1 MTYFPFD
8 TQECSFEIT
17 SWPSEFQFAHGK
29 CFIKNTNSEWT
40 DVELINTFSETSLV
54 CTVRANRK
62 PTFLII
68 NLIVPTVLIGF
79 LNVFVSIVPSN
90 SGEKLQYSVSILLSF
105 NVYIGILVDHV
116 PANSDK
122 MSILSYYII
131 YQYIFGVVVITV
143 TTILLRTVHSN
154 DCKDIP
160 PKCLTVVKIVDL
172 ITCKINCLFGS
183 VRVRNSEDNYEENAS
198 SQSNIVNKV
207 TWVSVCAASDFL

>member
-1 MTYFPFD
+1 M
-8 TQECSFEIT
+8 SSKSI
-17 SWPSEFQFAHGK
+17 
-29 CFIKNTNSEWT
+29 
-40 DVELINTFSETSLV
+40 LFSETSLV

-79 LNVFVSIVPSN
+79 LNVFVFIV
-90 SGEKLQYSVSILLSF
+90 L
-105 NVYIGILVDHV
+105 GILVDHV
-116 PANSDK
+116 PTNSDK
-122 MSILSYYII
+122 MSVLSYFII

-143 TTILLRTVHSN
+143 TTILLRTVQSN

-207 TWVSVCAASDFL
+207 TWVSVCAAFDFLLFWLFLLVQVIGNLRFFILPRKMKLKAN